1 MDLADELLNDFGT
14 DECLVD
20 DISGEDTKLSI
31 GEVPVEKSH
40 QDPKPQDSTT
50 PSVLRDVHGFLEST
64 EFKRQYALIDSYC
77 KLDVKIIKEDDM
89 PIQSSPLHGKVLLAN
104 NMVQVLDEQFYK
116 LYQYIVDNYSKKVKD
131 LRDIFPNPY
140 DYIKV
145 LSILKHDTFVEG
157 KNLEHV
163 VPAQQIMTLSVAL
176 TGASSGALSDTQMGY
191 ILNGCEV
198 CLTLMDFREK
208 IVSCIELFMGEL
220 APNLS
225 KLVGTEIAANLV
237 ALAGGMISLSR
248 IPACN
253 VVSIGKKEKIL
264 NGFSKL
270 NEVLHVGIL
279 GQHSLIVS
287 TPTKHKQKAAKI
299 LAGKVVLACRVDCTR
314 GSRGGDVGAKLLENV
329 KGKIE
334 MWQQMNKS
342 KMHRPL
348 PIPGAQ
354 KSKKRGGKRY
364 RKHKQKYGLTDT
376 HRERKRIKFAGQDD
390 EYGDSAMGLTN
401 GTLGMSD
408 NGRLRL
414 THGSSKS

>member
-163 VPAQQIMTLSVAL
+163 LPAQQIMTLSVA
-176 TGASSGALSDTQMGY
+176 
-191 ILNGCEV
+191 
-198 CLTLMDFREK
+198 
-208 IVSCIELFMGEL
+208 
-220 APNLS
+220 
-225 KLVGTEIAANLV
+225 
-237 ALAGGMISLSR
+237 
-248 IPACN
+248 
-253 VVSIGKKEKIL
+253 
-264 NGFSKL
+264 
-270 NEVLHVGIL
+270 
-279 GQHSLIVS
+279 
-287 TPTKHKQKAAKI
+287 
-299 LAGKVVLACRVDCTR
+299 
-314 GSRGGDVGAKLLENV
+314 
-329 KGKIE
+329 
-334 MWQQMNKS
+334 
-342 KMHRPL
+342 
-348 PIPGAQ
+348 
-354 KSKKRGGKRY
+354 
-364 RKHKQKYGLTDT
+364 
-376 HRERKRIKFAGQDD
+376 
-390 EYGDSAMGLTN
+390 
-401 GTLGMSD
+401 
-408 NGRLRL
+408 
-414 THGSSKS
+414 